1 MWRELPSG
9 HPTMLMLRPLA
20 HYADFRGRSHRGE
33 YVLFVAAQTLFFG
46 ILAILVYKAVS
57 SSGMS
62 LSGAVPI
69 LLGVASLTWA
79 GLLIP
84 NLSLQAR
91 RLHDTNR
98 SARWMGLM
106 VPGIL
111 APVILVGSAIELL
124 NQVTKGG
131 LTEGVMM
138 AQLGSAGAASL
149 VWLLGTVGNMVL
161 VGMLLLPGS
170 SGPNRFGADPKDEAI
185 RSGQGSN
192 VFDDDKLEVLFA
204 EARRKAE
211 TPDPASGH
219 ASARHPGASQ
229 QGQTST
235 RTDWPAHGQGYG
247 EPSVRG
253 FGRRGG

>member
-1 MWRELPSG
+1 
-9 HPTMLMLRPLA
+9 MLMLRPLA

-33 YVLFVAAQTLFFG
+33 YVLFVAGQTLFFG

-161 VGMLLLPGS
+161 VGMLLLPGT
-170 SGPNRFGADPKDEAI
+170 SGPNHFGPDPKDEAV
-185 RSGQGSN
+185 RSSQGSYA
-192 VFDDDKLEVLFA
+192 FDDDKLEILFA
-204 EARRKAE
+204 EARSRAE
-211 TPDPASGH
+211 TSDPAPGYV
-219 ASARHPGASQ
+219 SARQPGTSH
-229 QGQTST
+229 QGQTSP
-235 RTDWPAHGQGYG
+235 RQDWPAPVQGYG
-247 EPSVRG
+247 EPSARG